1 MNERS
6 INNWAAFLGRVPS
19 LLLGL
24 FLFATGL
31 VMNLYSGLGM
41 SPWGVLTIGIER
53 HIPLTFGQT
62 SQMIG
67 LVVLA
72 IGWALGF
79 APGFGTIANMI
90 FIGAFIDLIM
100 AWGLIRTPTTL
111 IEQYV
116 MLLFS
121 IVLIGVASYFYL
133 RVRLGAGPRDGLMM
147 GLVTKFD
154 HPISTIRGIIELTVL
169 IVGYLLGGPVGI
181 GTVLSALLLGVS
193 VQIAFR
199 IGRYDRKTPH
209 INLLEL
215 YRYLSGEGNLNPV

>member
-1 MNERS
+1 MS
-6 INNWAAFLGRVPS
+6 INNWVAFLGRIPS

-24 FLFATGL
+24 FLFAAGL
-31 VMNLYSGLGM
+31 VMNLNSGLGM

-62 SQMIG
+62 SQIIG
-67 LVVLA
+67 LVVLI

-90 FIGAFIDLIM
+90 FTGTFIDLIM
-100 AWGLIRTPTTL
+100 AWGLLRAPTTL
-111 IEQYV
+111 IDQYV

-121 IVLIGVASYFYL
+121 IVLIGVASYLYL
-133 RVRLGAGPRDGLMM
+133 RVRLGAGPRDGLMF
-147 GLVTKFD
+147 GLVTKVD
-154 HPISTIRGIIELTVL
+154 RPVSTIRGAIELTVL
-169 IVGYLLGGPVGI
+169 IIGYLLGGPVGI
-181 GTVLSALLLGVS
+181 GTVLTALLLGVS

-215 YRYLSGEGNLNPV
+215 YRYLSGEGNLNLV

>member
-1 MNERS
+1 VNERS
-6 INNWAAFLGRVPS
+6 INNWVAFLGRVPS
-19 LLLGL
+19 LLIGL
-24 FLFATGL
+24 FLFAAGV

-41 SPWGVLTIGIER
+41 NPWGVLTIGIER

-79 APGFGTIANMI
+79 APGFGTIANMY
-90 FIGAFIDLIM
+90 FIGMFIDLIM
-100 AWGLIRTPTTL
+100 VWGLLRTPTSR
-111 IEQYV
+111 IDQYV

-121 IVLIGVASYFYL
+121 IVLIGVASYLYL
-133 RVRLGAGPRDGLMM
+133 RVRLGAGPRDGLMI
-147 GLVTKFD
+147 GLITKFD
-154 HPISTIRGIIELTVL
+154 RPVSTIRGVIELTVL
-169 IVGYLLGGPVGI
+169 IIGYLLGGPVGI
-181 GTVLSALLLGVS
+181 GTVLTALLLGVS

-199 IGRYDRKTPH
+199 IGRYNRKTPH

-215 YRYLSGEGNLNPV
+215 YRYLTGEGNLNLV

>member
-1 MNERS
+1 MKERF
-6 INNWAAFLGRVPS
+6 IANWVAFLGRMPS
-19 LLLGL
+19 LVLGL
-24 FLFATGL
+24 FLFAAGL
-31 VMNLYSGLGM
+31 VANLYSGLGM
-41 SPWGVLTIGIER
+41 SPWGVLTIGIEQ
-53 HIPLTFGQT
+53 HMPLTFGQT

-79 APGFGTIANMI
+79 APGFGTIANMY
-90 FIGAFIDLIM
+90 FIGTFIDLIM
-100 AWGLIRTPTTL
+100 ARGFLRTPTSL
-111 IEQYV
+111 IEQYA
-116 MLLFS
+116 MLFFS
-121 IVLIGVASYFYL
+121 IILIGVASYLYL

-147 GLVTKFD
+147 GLVKKLD
-154 HPISTIRGIIELTVL
+154 RPVSMIRGIIELTVL

-181 GTVLSALLLGVS
+181 GTALTALLLGVS

-215 YRYLSGEGNLNPV
+215 YRYLSGEGNLNLV

>member
-1 MNERS
+1 MNEMS
-6 INNWAAFLGRVPS
+6 INNWVAFLGRIPS

-24 FLFATGL
+24 FLFAAGM

-41 SPWGVLTIGIER
+41 NPWGVLTIGIER

-90 FIGAFIDLIM
+90 FIGTFIDLIM
-100 AWGLIRTPTTL
+100 AWGLLRTPMSL
-111 IEQYV
+111 IDQYV

-121 IVLIGVASYFYL
+121 IVVIGVASYLYL
-133 RVRLGAGPRDGLMM
+133 RVRLGAGPRDGLMI

-154 HPISTIRGIIELTVL
+154 RPVFTIRGVIELTVL
-169 IVGYLLGGPVGI
+169 IIGYLLGGPVGI
-181 GTVLSALLLGVS
+181 GTVLTALLLGVS

-215 YRYLSGEGNLNPV
+215 YRYLTGEGNLNLV

>member
-6 INNWAAFLGRVPS
+6 INNWVAFLGRMPS
-19 LLLGL
+19 LLIGL
-24 FLFATGL
+24 FLFAAGL
-31 VMNLYSGLGM
+31 VANLNSGLGM

-67 LVVLA
+67 LVVLT

-90 FIGAFIDLIM
+90 FTGAFIDLIIARGILRM
-100 AWGLIRTPTTL
+100 PTTL

-121 IVLIGVASYFYL
+121 IVLIGVASYLYL

-147 GLVTKFD
+147 GLVTKLD
-154 HPISTIRGIIELTVL
+154 RPVSTIRGAIELTVL
-169 IVGYLLGGPVGI
+169 IIGYLLGGPVGI
-181 GTVLSALLLGVS
+181 GTVLTALLLGVS

-215 YRYLSGEGNLNPV
+215 YRYLSGEGNLNLV